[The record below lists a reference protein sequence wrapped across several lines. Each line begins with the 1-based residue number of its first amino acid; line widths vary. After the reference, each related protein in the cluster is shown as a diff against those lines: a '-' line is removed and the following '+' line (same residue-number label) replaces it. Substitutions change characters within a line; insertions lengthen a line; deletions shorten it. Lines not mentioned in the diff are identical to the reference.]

1 MDWPVGSYGL
11 FTSPSFPGTRVAKG
25 IFAGTSGGGFSAGGV
40 NGMGAGMEVF
50 ATEGGGVTVPAVVVA
65 SDSDPSETTVVDPIV
80 STGL

>member
-1 MDWPVGSYGL
+1 
-11 FTSPSFPGTRVAKG
+11 
-25 IFAGTSGGGFSAGGV
+25 
-40 NGMGAGMEVF
+40 MGAGMEVF